1 MKKCKSGI
9 ICFETMTLV
18 CLFVLFCVIFYIF
31 LKTTEKTKPIP
42 QCQGGDIINNVQIPA
57 GYPYKKDVLLNP
69 YTPPLSDEG
78 YFTAEIRQI
87 PVNISTQIGAVN
99 TSYRQV
105 GILTPHKSTKN
116 DHSARILP
124 LMGRPLFVSRSK
136 WQYYTMTDK
145 QTSIKLPIIY
155 KGKSGTNEY
164 GCDELLGEE
173 IVYVEGY
180 NEAFKITKYDN
191 DTIKY
196 IPCI

>member
-1 MKKCKSGI
+1 MKKCKSGV
-9 ICFETMTLV
+9 ICFETMTLIF
-18 CLFVLFCVIFYIF
+18 LFILFCVIFYIF
-31 LKTTEKTKPIP
+31 LKNTEQKHVRRDNTV
-42 QCQGGDIINNVQIPA
+42 DIVNSVQVTPN
-57 GYPYKKDVLLNP
+57 YSRRKDVLLNP

-78 YFTAEIRQI
+78 YFTQDVRQHPI
-87 PVNISTQIGAVN
+87 NVSTQIGAVDA
-99 TSYRQV
+99 SYRQV
-105 GILTPHKSTKN
+105 GILTPHKSTSTE
-116 DHSARILP
+116 HSVRILP

-145 QTSIKLPIIY
+145 QTSIKLPIMY

-164 GCDELLGEE
+164 GCDELLGGE